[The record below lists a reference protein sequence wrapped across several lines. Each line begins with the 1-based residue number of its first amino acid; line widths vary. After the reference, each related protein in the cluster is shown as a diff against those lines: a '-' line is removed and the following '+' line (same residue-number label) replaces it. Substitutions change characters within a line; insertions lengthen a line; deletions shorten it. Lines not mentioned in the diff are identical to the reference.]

1 MVKFLFLQDMA
12 FEYLSPMQLSANLKK
27 AGHDFELLIIPEE
40 PKWINKMKDYNP
52 DYILFSASA
61 GHHNYILSL
70 AREVRKYVNV
80 PIILG
85 GMYPTF
91 DPDAAIKH
99 EEVDM
104 ICMGEGDVA
113 LVEFADNS
121 KRTNIKGMG
130 FKKDGKVIMNDYARY
145 VEDLDSLPFMDRS
158 IYDKYKILQ
167 EIPAKKFM
175 TGRGC
180 PYPCTYCFN
189 HHLKRIIGDKGK
201 YARRRSAEHV
211 IDEILDVKSK
221 YNMKLVRFPDDTFT
235 YNKPWLLDF
244 LNKYKER
251 VKLPFTCLGR
261 PDELTEEVV
270 IALEGAGCRNIFFGI
285 ESGNDYMR
293 NEVMKR
299 NTSKEKIINA
309 GRLLK
314 KYKIKFGTF
323 NILGTPGETLE
334 MAYETIKLNRQIGT
348 DYPLASIFQPLSGTD
363 MEDYAFRKGYLKR
376 KLKPEEYM
384 MFNAGSLMEGMD
396 VRQLENLERFFYLA
410 CKFPFLDPLI
420 KKMITLPPNRF
431 FKLVF
436 DLSSGKSL
444 VGMMGLDLITS
455 LKLGWKLRNKSFV

>member
-1 MVKFLFLQDMA
+1 MA

-180 PYPCTYCFN
+180 PYPCTYCIN
-189 HHLKRIIGDKGK
+189 RTQKEIYKGK
-201 YARRRSAEHV
+201 GAFVRYKSV
-211 IDEILDVKSK
+211 DKILSEIKEIVTNYRVKEIGF
-221 YNMKLVRFPDDTFT
+221 NDDTFT
-235 YNKPWLLDF
+235 LNAVRVREF
-244 LNKYKER
+244 CNKYPQVVGNVPFYVNARVNAVSRETFILLGKAGCKRVNMGVECGDPKIRNEILERDMTDEQIIQTFNWARDAGIETYAFNMIGLPYETKESIQKTIDLNR
-251 VKLPFTCLGR
+251 KINPDYLGCSIFTALPGTPLYELCKKNGWLAPEYSTSYFQDSNMIHPNFTV
-261 PDELTEEVV
+261 DELKVFRDNFGFEVYK
-270 IALEGAGCRNIFFGI
+270 GI
-285 ESGNDYMR
+285 RPMR
-293 NEVMKR
+293 AYIDKFDK
-299 NTSKEKIINA
+299 T
-309 GRLLK
+309 L
-314 KYKIKFGTF
+314 IKFSPYVKTRS
-323 NILGTPGETLE
+323 ILLRFGAKHVMNKKWE
-334 MAYETIKLNRQIGT
+334 
-348 DYPLASIFQPLSGTD
+348 
-363 MEDYAFRKGYLKR
+363 KR
-376 KLKPEEYM
+376 RSKIDFDK
-384 MFNAGSLMEGMD
+384 S
-396 VRQLENLERFFYLA
+396 LENINIA
-410 CKFPFLDPLI
+410 
-420 KKMITLPPNRF
+420 
-431 FKLVF
+431 
-436 DLSSGKSL
+436 
-444 VGMMGLDLITS
+444 
-455 LKLGWKLRNKSFV
+455 